1 MSIKPPGWCS
11 NAVPTLRGWEDPD
24 TGELYV
30 STAITQEQINEFHG
44 VGSPQVLTEAPANDK
59 GLESMTKV
67 ELEELGR
74 QHGIELDRRL
84 KKDTLVEQLS
94 DVIDD

>member
-1 MSIKPPGWCS
+1 
-11 NAVPTLRGWEDPD
+11 
-24 TGELYV
+24 
-30 STAITQEQINEFHG
+30 
-44 VGSPQVLTEAPANDK
+44 
-59 GLESMTKV
+59 MTKV

-94 DVIDD
+94 DVIED

>member
-1 MSIKPPGWCS
+1 MITAPGWCS
-11 NAVPTLRGWEDPD
+11 DAVPTVRGWEDPN
-24 TGELYV
+24 TGELLV
-30 STAITQEQINEFHG
+30 SRRFTQEQIDEFNG
-44 VGSPQVLTEAPANDK
+44 VGKVQTLTEAPVANRDLGDMNK
-59 GLESMTKV
+59 R